1 MVLQGVL
8 NAQNETVQSKMTFN
22 INDLYK
28 LFEPDI
34 KNHIKDIYTRP
45 VDSLCFSLYIN
56 NLIYC
61 KR

>member
-34 KNHIKDIYTRP
+34 NKSHKKIFIQNQLTVFVFHYT
-45 VDSLCFSLYIN
+45 LTI
-56 NLIYC
+56 
-61 KR
+61 

>member
-34 KNHIKDIYTRP
+34 KKSHKKIFIQNQLTVFVFHYT
-45 VDSLCFSLYIN
+45 LTI
-56 NLIYC
+56 
-61 KR
+61 